1 MLDQQGEPANGRI
14 CWQRH
19 GDYLYRALWPAARR
33 VAANRLQRQLPGEI
47 DDIASQGIT
56 VAYFYRPRIRTLERL
71 QRFTTG
77 TVDKLAISR
86 LRAHLA
92 DKRGHLVTGS
102 LDALPE
108 ATQAVSAT
116 NGAGQ
121 RTVQETA
128 DLRRVLA
135 DLQTGLH
142 PTIRLVLA
150 EHYGADLTQAE
161 IARRHRLPLGTV
173 AGYLKRGVER
183 LRKAVQTNQL
193 EPRLREFL

>member
-1 MLDQQGEPANGRI
+1 MLKPQGEPANGKI

-19 GDYLYRALWPAARR
+19 GDYRYRSLWPAARR

-47 DDIASQGIT
+47 DDIASQGIK
-56 VAYFYRPRIRTLERL
+56 VAYFHRPRIRTVERL

-77 TVDKLAISR
+77 AVDKLAISR
-86 LRAHLA
+86 LWAHLA

-108 ATQAVSAT
+108 AHAVSAT

-121 RTVQETA
+121 RLVQETA
-128 DLRRVLA
+128 DLQRVLA
-135 DLQTGLH
+135 DLQAGLH

-161 IARRHRLPLGTV
+161 IARKHRLPLGTV

-183 LRKAVQTNQL
+183 LRKAVQTKQL
-193 EPRLREFL
+193 EQRLRGYL